1 MKNVFATLNN
11 DEKVK
16 EIEKAL
22 DFIGTMVTQRKDGDT
37 YLVLYET
44 LENELRSLRSQ
55 DDAKDRIRRR
65 MADRAFKLA
74 A

>member
-22 DFIGTMVTQRKDGDT
+22 DFIGTMVTQREDGDT